1 MHGLASQ
8 MVNPFQLCCMPFCM
22 LRICE
27 HLGTGNFGQV
37 NKGVWESPSGS
48 TEVTVKALRPGAS
61 EIDRVKFLQEAAI
74 MGQFHHPNVIAL
86 HGVVTVVDPVSGS
99 SDSSTYHVCGGGG
112 FLKTGMCANND
123 T

>member
-1 MHGLASQ
+1 M
-8 MVNPFQLCCMPFCM
+8 
-22 LRICE
+22 
-27 HLGTGNFGQV
+27 

-48 TEVTVKALRPGAS
+48 MEVAVKALRPGAS

-99 SDSSTYHVCGGGG
+99 STYHVCRVGG
-112 FLKTGMCANND
+112 FLKTGMCANIGM
-123 T
+123 